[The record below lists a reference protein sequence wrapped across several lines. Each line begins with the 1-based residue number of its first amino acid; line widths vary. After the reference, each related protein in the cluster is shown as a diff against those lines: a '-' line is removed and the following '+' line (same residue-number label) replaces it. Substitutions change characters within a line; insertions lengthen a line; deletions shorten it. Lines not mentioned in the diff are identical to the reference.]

1 MERIIEFFS
10 KKLVESYKTIVIMTS
25 RSHKRDY
32 IELSDISLA
41 MENTPK
47 PSGVDM
53 LRGASLQ
60 KSYSVQLLE

>member
-60 KSYSVQLLE
+60 KNYSVKLLD